1 MKPAK
6 GEQLTIALT
15 KGRILSE
22 TLPLLAEAGV
32 SPLEPVEES
41 RKLIFPT
48 TMEGV
53 LLVIL
58 RGSDVPTYVRHGAAD
73 VGVVGK
79 DLLMEA
85 GDEGL
90 YEVLD
95 LEIARC
101 RLMTAGTG
109 QAKVGYA
116 AKIRVATKFV
126 NVARAHYSSRGI
138 QPNIIKLYGAME
150 LAPMMHLAD
159 EIVDIVDTGNTL
171 KANGMQPLEH
181 IADISSRL
189 IVNKASMRTRNQI
202 IASLV
207 DRLAAAVASR
217 RDTRV
222 IST

>member
-22 TLPLLAEAGV
+22 TLPLLAETGV
-32 SPLEPVEES
+32 SPLESVEQS
-41 RKLIFPT
+41 RKLILPT

-53 LLVIL
+53 SLVIL
-58 RGSDVPTYVRHGAAD
+58 RGSDVTTYVRHGAAD

-79 DLLMEA
+79 DLLMES
-85 GDEGL
+85 GDDGL

-109 QAKVGYA
+109 QARAGHA

-150 LAPMMHLAD
+150 LAPIMDLAD

-171 KANGMQPLEH
+171 KANGMQPLAH

-207 DRLAAAVASR
+207 ERLGAAVASR
-217 RDTRV
+217 RNA
-222 IST
+222 